1 MDELIRKRRAV
12 TVALAVVCFALFG
25 YALYAQAYQGF
36 DPCPLCIF
44 QRVGITALGVA
55 LLLAALP
62 PSSSLVLRRS
72 GAVLVALAAAA
83 TAGVAIRHLY
93 IQHLPAGLVPVCGAS
108 LDYMLDVFPLTDVLR
123 KVLTGSGECHR
134 VDWTFLGL
142 AMPAWVLISSSAIGV
157 AGFVVNWR
165 RAPRQ

>member
-1 MDELIRKRRAV
+1 MDGLIRNRRAV
-12 TVALAVVCFALFG
+12 SVALAAVCFALFG

-44 QRVGITALGVA
+44 QRVGITALGVV
-55 LLLAALP
+55 LLLAAIP
-62 PSSSLVLRRS
+62 PTRALAFRRT
-72 GAVLVALAAAA
+72 GAILVALAAAA

-93 IQHLPAGLVPVCGAS
+93 IQSLPAGLVPVCGAS

-134 VDWTFLGL
+134 VDWTLWGL
-142 AMPAWVLISSSAIGV
+142 AMPAWVLIASSGLGT
-157 AGFVVNWR
+157 AGFLVNWLR
-165 RAPRQ
+165 PAR